1 MTDNPFL
8 SPSELP
14 YQLPPFAEIRNEHYL
29 PAFEQGMAEQLA
41 NVDAITAN
49 PEAPTFENTVVALE
63 RSALGTFKRVSLAFF
78 NKFSSDTDD
87 ELNAIESELS
97 PRLAAHADKILLNAA
112 LFARLDDLWGRKDDL
127 GLDEQDER
135 LLERYRT
142 EFVRGGAALDDA
154 GKERLAAINAELAEL
169 ASKFNQQILTDIND
183 AAVHVTDRAELEG
196 LSEGQIAS
204 AAAAAKDRGLEGWL
218 ITQSNFSRHPLLED
232 LENRDLRER
241 LYKATVGR
249 GRDNAATLLRMV
261 RLRAEKA
268 RLLGYEHF
276 AAYVAADQT
285 AGNAAVIAERLA
297 GLAEASVRNARR
309 EAAELQEVID
319 ADGGGFQ
326 LAAWDWSY
334 YSKKVR
340 QAKYGFDAEAL
351 KPYLELDRVLVD
363 GVFFAAEKEF
373 GLTFRPRPDLQGYHP
388 EARVWEVFD
397 GPQDGTGT
405 PLGLFLGDFFTRDSK
420 KGGAWMNALVVQS
433 DLTGDRPVVVNNLNL
448 TKPSEGQP
456 ALITVDGVTTLF
468 HEFGHALH
476 GLLSAC
482 RYPKTSMTSTPRDF
496 VEYPSQVNEMWEDWP
511 EVVANYAL
519 HHETGEPAPAEL
531 IAQWKAAAKF
541 GEGFASTEYLAAAIL
556 DQAWHRLAPEDVPD
570 GGDDPYAAVEAF
582 ERKALEDAGIHLPE
596 IAPRYRSV
604 YFAHISIGYA
614 AGYYS
619 YIWSEILD
627 ADTVEWFK
635 ENGGLTRANGDHFR
649 RTLLS
654 RGGSVDPMESFR
666 RFRGRDAEIEPLL
679 ERRGLK

>member
-8 SPSELP
+8 SPSALP

-29 PAFEQGMAEQLA
+29 PAFEAGMAEQLA
-41 NVDAITAN
+41 RVDAITAN

-63 RSALGTFKRVSLAFF
+63 QSGLGTLKRVSLAFF

-87 ELNAIESELS
+87 ELNAIESEVS
-97 PRLAAHADKILLNAA
+97 PKLAAHADKILLNAD
-112 LFARLDDLWGRKDDL
+112 LFARIGVVWYHRDVLGAEAL

-135 LLERYRT
+135 LLERYWT
-142 EFVRGGAALDDA
+142 EFVRGGAALDEA

-169 ASKFNQQILTDIND
+169 SSKFNQQILTDIND
-183 AAVHVTDRAELEG
+183 AAVHVTDRAELAG
-196 LSEGQIAS
+196 LGEDQIGGAE
-204 AAAAAKDRGLEGWL
+204 AAAKARGLDGWL

-241 LYKATVGR
+241 LYKATIGR
-249 GRDNAATLLRMV
+249 GTDNAATLLRMV
-261 RLRAEKA
+261 KLRAEKA

-285 AGNAAVIAERLA
+285 AGNAEVIAERLA

-319 ADGGGFQ
+319 AQGGGFA

-334 YSKKVR
+334 YAKQVR

-363 GVFFAAEKEF
+363 GVFFAAEREF
-373 GLTFRPRPDLQGYHP
+373 GLTFEERKDLQGYHP

-397 GPQDGTGT
+397 GGK

-433 DLTGDRPVVVNNLNL
+433 DLTGDRPVVVNNLNIV
-448 TKPSEGQP
+448 KPSEGQP
-456 ALITVDGVTTLF
+456 ALVSVDNVTTLF

-511 EVVANYAL
+511 EVTANYMR

-531 IAQWKAAAKF
+531 IAQWKAAGKF

-556 DQAWHRLAPEDVPD
+556 DQAWHRLAPEDVPE
-570 GGDDPYAAVEAF
+570 GDDPHALVEAF

-604 YFAHISIGYA
+604 YFAHISIGYS

-649 RTLLS
+649 ETLLS
-654 RGGSVDPMESFR
+654 RGGSIDPMESFR
-666 RFRGRDAEIEPLL
+666 RFRGRDAEIDPLL

>member
-1 MTDNPFL
+1 MSENPFL
-8 SPSELP
+8 TPSDLP
-14 YQLPPFAEIRNEHYL
+14 YQLPPFADIRNEHYL
-29 PAFEQGMAEQLA
+29 PAFEAGMAEQLA
-41 NVDAITAN
+41 AVAAIGAD
-49 PEAPTFENTVVALE
+49 PAEPTFANTVVALE
-63 RSALGTFKRVSLAFF
+63 RSGQGVFKRVNIAFH
-78 NKFSSDTDD
+78 NKLSSDTDD
-87 ELNAIESELS
+87 ELNAIETEIS
-97 PRLAAHADKILLNAA
+97 PRLAAHADKILLDAG
-112 LFARLDDLWGRKDDL
+112 LFARIEALWRNRAALD
-127 GLDEQDER
+127 LDEQDER

-142 EFVRGGAALDDA
+142 EFVRGGAALDAA
-154 GKERLAAINAELAEL
+154 GKERLAAINGELAEL
-169 ASKFNQQILTDIND
+169 ASAFNQQILADIND
-183 AAVHVTDRAELEG
+183 AAVHVTDLAELDG
-196 LSEGQIAS
+196 LGEDQIGA
-204 AAAAAKDRGLEGWL
+204 AAAAAKDRDLDGWL

-232 LENRDLRER
+232 LKDRGLRER
-241 LYKATVGR
+241 LYKATIGR
-249 GRDNAATLLRMV
+249 GAGNAATLLRMA

-276 AAYVAADQT
+276 AAYIAADQT
-285 AGNAAVIAERLA
+285 AGNAGIIAERLA

-319 ADGGGFQ
+319 AEGGDYA

-334 YSKKVR
+334 YAKQVR
-340 QAKYGFDAEAL
+340 QSKYGFDAEAL

-363 GVFFAAEKEF
+363 GVFHAAEKEF
-373 GLTFRPRPDLQGYHP
+373 GLTFEARKDLEGYHP

-397 GPQDGTGT
+397 DGE
-405 PLGLFLGDFFTRDSK
+405 PLGLFVGDFFTRDSK

-433 DLTGDRPVVVNNLNL
+433 DLTGDKPVVVNNLNIV
-448 TKPSEGQP
+448 KPPAGQP
-456 ALITVDGVTTLF
+456 ALVSVDNVTTLF

-511 EVVANYAL
+511 EVVANYAR
-519 HHETGEPAPAEL
+519 HHETGEAAPAEL
-531 IAQWKAAAKF
+531 IAQWKAAGKF
-541 GEGFASTEYLAAAIL
+541 GEGFASTEYLGAALL
-556 DQAWHRLAPEDVPD
+556 DQAWHRLTPEEVPD
-570 GGDDPYAAVEAF
+570 GGDDPYAVVQAF
-582 ERKALEDAGIHLPE
+582 ERKALEDAGIYMPE
-596 IAPRYRSV
+596 IAPRYRSG

-649 RTLLS
+649 EFLLS
-654 RGGSVDPMESFR
+654 KGGSIDPMESYR
-666 RFRGRDAEIEPLL
+666 RFRGRDAEIDPLL

>member
-1 MTDNPFL
+1 VTENPFL
-8 SPSELP
+8 SPSALP
-14 YQLPPFAEIRNEHYL
+14 YQLPPFAAVEPEHYL
-29 PAFEQGMAEQLA
+29 PAFEAGMDEQLTA
-41 NVDAITAN
+41 VAAIAAD
-49 PEAPTFENTVVALE
+49 PEQPTFANTVVALE
-63 RSALGTFKRVSLAFF
+63 RAGLGTLKRVSLAFF
-78 NKFSSDTDD
+78 NKNSSDTDD
-87 ELNAIESELS
+87 DINAIETEIS

-112 LFARLDDLWGRKDDL
+112 LFTRLDELWQRRGEL

-135 LLERYRT
+135 LLERYHT

-154 GKERLAAINAELAEL
+154 GKERLAAINTELAEL

-183 AAVHVTDRAELEG
+183 AAVHVTDRAELDG
-196 LSEGQIAS
+196 LGEDQIGA

-218 ITQSNFSRHPLLED
+218 ITQSNFSRQPLLED
-232 LENRDLRER
+232 LQNRGLRER
-241 LYKATVGR
+241 LYKATIGR
-249 GRDNAATLLRMV
+249 GAGNAATLLRMV

-276 AAYVAADQT
+276 AAYIAADQT
-285 AGNAAVIAERLA
+285 AGNADVIAERLA

-319 ADGGGFQ
+319 AEGGDFP

-334 YSKKVR
+334 YAKQVR
-340 QAKYGFDAEAL
+340 QSKFGFDAEAL
-351 KPYLELDRVLVD
+351 KPYLELERVLVD

-373 GLTFRPRPDLQGYHP
+373 GLTFVEREDLVGYHP

-397 GPQDGTGT
+397 NGE

-433 DLTGDRPVVVNNLNL
+433 DLTGDKPVVVNNLNIV
-448 TKPSEGQP
+448 KPSEGQP
-456 ALITVDGVTTLF
+456 ALVSVDNVTTLF

-482 RYPKTSMTSTPRDF
+482 RYPKTAMTATPRDF

-511 EVVANYAL
+511 EVVANYAR

-531 IAQWKAAAKF
+531 IAQWKAAGRF
-541 GEGFASTEYLAAAIL
+541 GEGFASTEYLGAALL
-556 DQAWHRLAPEDVPD
+556 DQAWHRLAPEEVPD
-570 GGDDPYAAVEAF
+570 GGDDPFAVVEAF
-582 ERKALEDAGIHLPE
+582 ERRALEDAGIYMPE
-596 IAPRYRSV
+596 IAPRYRSG

-635 ENGGLTRANGDHFR
+635 ENGGLTRKNGDHFR
-649 RTLLS
+649 EHLLS
-654 RGGSVDPMESFR
+654 KGGSIDPMESFR
-666 RFRGRDAEIEPLL
+666 RFRGRDAEIDPLL

>member
-8 SPSELP
+8 SPSDLP
-14 YQLPPFAEIRNEHYL
+14 YQLPPFAAIRNEHYL
-29 PAFEQGMAEQLA
+29 PAFEAGMAEQLEQVA
-41 NVDAITAN
+41 AIAGSD
-49 PEAPTFENTVVALE
+49 EEPTFANTVVALDL
-63 RSALGTFKRVSLAFF
+63 SGQGIFKRVNIAFF
-78 NKFSSDTDD
+78 NKNSSDTDD
-87 ELNAIESELS
+87 ELNAIESEIS
-97 PRLAAHADKILLNAA
+97 PRLAAHADAILLNPE
-112 LFARLDDLWGRKDDL
+112 LFARIDALWRRKDEL

-135 LLERYRT
+135 LLERFHT

-154 GKERLAAINAELAEL
+154 GKARLSEVNAELAEL
-169 ASKFNQQILTDIND
+169 ASKFNQQILADIND
-183 AAVHVTDRAELEG
+183 AAVHVADAAELDG
-196 LSEGQIAS
+196 LGDDQIGA
-204 AAAAAKDRGLEGWL
+204 AAAAAKDRGLDGYL

-232 LENRDLRER
+232 LKDRALRER
-241 LYKATVGR
+241 LYKATIGR
-249 GRDNAATLLRMV
+249 GKGNAATLLRMIA
-261 RLRAEKA
+261 LRAEKA

-276 AAYVAADQT
+276 AAYIAADGT
-285 AGNAAVIAERLA
+285 AGNAGIIAERLA

-309 EAAELQEVID
+309 EAGELQEVID
-319 ADGGGFQ
+319 AEGGDFA
-326 LAAWDWSY
+326 LAAWDWSF
-334 YSKKVR
+334 YSKQVR

-363 GVFFAAEKEF
+363 GVFHAAELEF
-373 GLTFRPRPDLQGYHP
+373 GLTFALREDLQGYHP
-388 EARVWEVFD
+388 EARVWEVLD
-397 GPQDGTGT
+397 GGE
-405 PLGLFLGDFFTRDSK
+405 PLGLFVGDFFTRDSK

-433 DLTGDRPVVVNNLNL
+433 DLTGDKPVVVNNLNIV
-448 TKPSEGQP
+448 KPSEGQP
-456 ALITVDGVTTLF
+456 ALISVDNVTTLF

-511 EVVANYAL
+511 EVVANYAR
-519 HHETGEPAPAEL
+519 HHETGEAAPAEL
-531 IAQWKAAAKF
+531 IAQWKAAGKF

-570 GGDDPYAAVEAF
+570 GGDDPHAVVEAF
-582 ERKALEDAGIHLPE
+582 ERKALEDAGIYLPE
-596 IAPRYRSV
+596 IAPRYRSG

-649 RTLLS
+649 ATLLS
-654 RGGSVDPMESFR
+654 RGGSIDPMESFR
-666 RFRGRDAEIEPLL
+666 RFRGRDAEIDPLL